1 MHATTMSTVA
11 IPGNRWLL
19 GFSVLLTSAI
29 ALAQS
34 SDRLEISP
42 NYDDLLTDEIYE
54 SADSWRKP
62 PMFESEWRAPRKEKE
77 GRIKFGYDSAY
88 EQMRARQDEQSSTG
102 QFDFNDSKT
111 SSQFRLN
118 F

>member
-1 MHATTMSTVA
+1 MHAMSMSTVA

-29 ALAQS
+29 VLAQS
-34 SDRLEISP
+34 SDRLVISS
-42 NYDDLLTDEIYE
+42 DHDELLKDEIYE

-62 PMFESEWRAPRKEKE
+62 PMFESEWRAPRKQKE

-88 EQMRARQDEQSSTG
+88 EQMRAQQNEQSSTG
-102 QFDFNDSKT
+102 QFDMNDPKT

>member
-1 MHATTMSTVA
+1 MYATTLSAVA

-19 GFSVLLTSAI
+19 GFSILLTSAI
-29 ALAQS
+29 VLAQS
-34 SDRLEISP
+34 GDRLKISP
-42 NYDDLLTDEIYE
+42 GYDEFLTDEIYE

-88 EQMRARQDEQSSTG
+88 EQMRTRQDEKSSTSS
-102 QFDFNDSKT
+102 FDINDPKT